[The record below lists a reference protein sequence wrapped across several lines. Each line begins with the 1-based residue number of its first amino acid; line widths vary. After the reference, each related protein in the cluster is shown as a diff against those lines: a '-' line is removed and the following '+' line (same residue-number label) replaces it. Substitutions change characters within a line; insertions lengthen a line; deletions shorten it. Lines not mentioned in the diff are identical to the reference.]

1 MAKETLEEKAMRV
14 AQENGLDY
22 NNVLQGMQMGDVEFQ
37 MAIAPYSNYK
47 GTIDPS
53 IARFHGLTPEQSGG
67 RDLNLKGFSVGERG
81 SDQPFTFTG
90 ADDSLVSIPK
100 ESNTVNTIDR
110 ASVANTWAHE
120 YRHQEGT
127 DSKTEKGNRVLDL
140 ATAVTK
146 TDWTKALN
154 FLMDDAVKDAKRQLS
169 GANKEQAKAERA
181 KYNTASDVI
190 SRNTKKNPSTQDK
203 ADLQEFIKTKYGW
216 FLESFYGVKHDNTKK
231 YPMNSMFK
239 KFIKEDFDNKLKEEQ
254 AKTAKTFKEAL

>member
-1 MAKETLEEKAMRV
+1 MARETLEEKAMRI
-14 AQENGLDY
+14 AQETGLNY

-67 RDLNLKGFSVGERG
+67 RDLNLKGFSIGERG
-81 SDQPFTFTG
+81 SDQPYTYKA
-90 ADDSLVSIPK
+90 ADGSLVSIPK
-100 ESNTVNTIDR
+100 EPNTVNTIDS
-110 ASVANTWAHE
+110 AAVANTWAHE

-127 DSKTEKGNRVLDL
+127 DSKTEKGNRVIDL

-146 TDWTKALN
+146 TDWSKALN
-154 FLMDDAVKDAKRQLS
+154 FLKDDVLKDARRWNRI
-169 GANKEQAKAERA
+169 GDKEKAKAAEEMY
-181 KYNTASDVI
+181 KTASDVI
-190 SRNTKKNPSTQDK
+190 GRNTKKNPSTQDK
-203 ADLQEFIKTKYGW
+203 ADLQEFLKTKYGW
-216 FLESFYGVKHDNTKK
+216 FLKSFYGVKHDNTEK